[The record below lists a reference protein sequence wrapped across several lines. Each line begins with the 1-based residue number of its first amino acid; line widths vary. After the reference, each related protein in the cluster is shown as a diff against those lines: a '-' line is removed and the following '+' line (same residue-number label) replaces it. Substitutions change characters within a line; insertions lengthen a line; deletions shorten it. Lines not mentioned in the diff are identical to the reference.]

1 MFIINSRLT
10 KKAALLSLS
19 SLFILS
25 LFTISSL
32 AYNIAPMAS
41 DVNMGNSYVNSQ
53 MSQIVPG
60 VNSSVG
66 TTTNSSNGNSMMM
79 NNPSMGM
86 MDNSGAMMNSK
97 GYSAM
102 MDTTMMQSSSR
113 STDNNSVSKDTFEI
127 SKIDGNK
134 FTLVR
139 DGKTTEALL
148 NDNIKL
154 TKNGS
159 TAKIS
164 DLKTQDQVTLSKDSS
179 GAIIAVEVVAREV
192 FDAAKYIIPGL
203 ILLILLAGL
212 AYYLYSRMNKGHIKT
227 QATKIQ

>member
-66 TTTNSSNGNSMMM
+66 TTTNSSNGGNSMMM
-79 NNPSMGM
+79 DNPSMM

-97 GYSAM
+97 GYSTM
-102 MDTTMMQSSSR
+102 MDTTMMQNSS
-113 STDNNSVSKDTFEI
+113 TENNSVSKDTFEI

>member
-19 SLFILS
+19 SLFVLS
-25 LFTISSL
+25 LFSVSSL
-32 AYNIAPMAS
+32 AYNIAPMAT
-41 DVNMGNSYVNSQ
+41 DVNMSNGYVSSQ
-53 MSQIVPG
+53 MSQTVPG
-60 VNSSVG
+60 VNSSMG
-66 TTTNSSNGNSMMM
+66 TTMNSSNGNSMMM
-79 NNPSMGM
+79 NNSSMDM

-97 GYSAM
+97 AYSAM
-102 MDTTMMQSSSR
+102 MDTTMMQNS

-134 FTLVR
+134 FTLVK

-179 GAIIAVEVVAREV
+179 GAIIAVDVVAREV

-203 ILLILLAGL
+203 VLLILLAGL

>member
-66 TTTNSSNGNSMMM
+66 TTTNSSNSGNSMMM

-97 GYSAM
+97 GYSTM
-102 MDTTMMQSSSR
+102 MDTTMMQNSS
-113 STDNNSVSKDTFEI
+113 TENNSVSKDTFEI

-203 ILLILLAGL
+203 ILLIVLAGL